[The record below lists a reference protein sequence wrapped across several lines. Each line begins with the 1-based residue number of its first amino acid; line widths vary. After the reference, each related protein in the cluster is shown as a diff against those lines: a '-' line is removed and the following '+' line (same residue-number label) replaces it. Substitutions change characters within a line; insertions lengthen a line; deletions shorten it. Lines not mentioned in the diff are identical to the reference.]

1 MLMQQLIFLIS
12 CLCTV
17 VVANST
23 NEFNVHVFIN
33 RYNAY
38 GRANIITTL
47 DSLPEAWFTTRV
59 TMKVR
64 ILVDF
69 FQTNVSEHQGAFAW
83 YRTANLRE
91 TLDFYDV
98 KIEKD
103 LPYVKG
109 HFHVSRVNFFQS
121 GHFLINA
128 IITTEGLYDN
138 AVTAKTYT
146 IVKLMQGN
154 ACEPKFDIPSCF
166 DSNRPQYYE
175 TSKEIVL
182 RANFSRFCP
191 MDTFI
196 QYHWTLHDSTDA
208 KLLEFLGA
216 TLRPE
221 IKLSR
226 HRLSVRQQSH
236 LSRIVLVRLNAKIV
250 GRRIPLVA
258 RCYLSLASQRL
269 FPVIR
274 GGNYRRV
281 FRGKT
286 ISISGSLSKDLS
298 LAREGPQHL
307 EYKWSC
313 TAKMKQHKNVCKKDM
328 GTRDRIIIPPYS
340 QPNNQTLHVVLLI
353 RSAFDPIRTASSR
366 QKLDFALSPHLINLE
381 VACVRNCEENKY
393 YPGKPI
399 HLRGKCEGVGNK
411 NITKWEWLVDGLPV
425 EGHAN
430 RLIYTEK
437 DLKKQNVSIHLNVE
451 AAHLY
456 NPSYNYYG
464 EDWIFLEKNIGPT
477 DTKCT
482 IVPRDGYAFETLFMI
497 QCQRSQARFMPLRY
511 CVEVGRVLIIDW
523 QSNREMVVRLI
534 PTSKVFVKICD
545 KLDVC
550 ENVELK
556 VWVQTIPIPEKE
568 SEVIADHLARVRHWL
583 EYADWQKAYPM
594 LSLISK
600 VIKTK
605 EMLVV
610 FTDTLAAHVPQ
621 STVELTQLVRLTK
634 NVVVTIQPLDD
645 MKALILARMF
655 HRITSTYKLIVE
667 SNDLTL
673 LDEYYEQMTSDM
685 CDMLDII
692 NAEWEYIPKAHCL
705 TESESCIN
713 INNFGKRLE
722 QLSSLRPL
730 LEHVDNWMYAYW
742 KLSNCLIYMGMETAR
757 RLHPHEGPRL
767 IKKDS
772 FTIHMESF
780 DLDYQR
786 SLQFESADS
795 MHTLSFSWTLLRELR
810 RRLRH
815 NEVLISVRSH
825 KISQYW
831 WYPKKRSRTQEL
843 VVNAFTTSSMF
854 LPSAPLLEP
863 LKFFA
868 RLQSTPKIDIAE
880 RDRRTALFGGPE
892 EEAYA
897 VIHDNVYTPFE
908 VRMYRTEI
916 YAKSVLKVTFIRAQ
930 IDYDVLIR
938 MTNVPKLEDMD
949 VAGATCRV
957 KYGIEQRTNFLLR
970 NRCDEARSA
979 FIYLRA
985 ANPSES
991 WDNYDQNGAYFSFAT
1006 EIHIC
1011 RAWNS
1016 SGTEHSWQKISCMP
1030 EMIKSTNSGVH
1041 CSCNVIGDFDVDAMP
1056 IITVPVNIK
1065 CHLDRPSA
1073 RRHYDM
1079 LIVYVLITVL
1089 TVIYIIHHMK
1099 KIRHWDRQLCVADYY
1114 TRALYYRGD
1123 IVLRLT
1129 FGGRL
1134 NAGSSGN
1141 IIVSLKSSQGT
1152 VQMIVY
1158 QDPICKSFLR
1168 NSTVSFRIQR
1178 ELVQVPAEI
1187 AIGHDDSGIYP
1198 HFFCRTVVL
1207 TDMHTGQ
1214 TQTFLIHK
1222 WLRGAPNTS
1231 RYISAPVFYFAKTTE
1246 KEVYPWRARF
1256 AHILEISMGGWYL
1269 FQPIIGP
1276 WRIGT
1281 HCSSFCRWERSC
1293 IFIVKIFV
1301 TICIVVQYFGPSYV
1315 ALSCDPSPKKY
1326 HDLSSVFWVA
1336 LICFITTALVQ
1347 AAMEKT
1353 ILLIGYYDHI

>member
-1 MLMQQLIFLIS
+1 MLMQQLVFLIS

-17 VVANST
+17 VVANAK
-23 NEFNVHVFIN
+23 NELNVHVFIN

-47 DSLPEAWFTTRV
+47 DSMPETWFTTRV

-64 ILVDF
+64 ILVDY
-69 FQTNVSEHQGAFAW
+69 FQTNVTEHQGTLFW
-83 YRTANLRE
+83 YRTANLSE

-109 HFHVSRVNFFQS
+109 HFHVSRANFFSS
-121 GHFLINA
+121 GHFLITA

-138 AVTAKTYT
+138 AVTATTYT

-208 KLLEFLGA
+208 
-216 TLRPE
+216 
-221 IKLSR
+221 
-226 HRLSVRQQSH
+226 
-236 LSRIVLVRLNAKIV
+236 
-250 GRRIPLVA
+250 
-258 RCYLSLASQRL
+258 
-269 FPVIR
+269 
-274 GGNYRRV
+274 
-281 FRGKT
+281 
-286 ISISGSLSKDLS
+286 
-298 LAREGPQHL
+298 
-307 EYKWSC
+307 
-313 TAKMKQHKNVCKKDM
+313 
-328 GTRDRIIIPPYS
+328 RDRIIIPPYS

-353 RSAFDPIRTASSR
+353 RSAFDPIRTARSK

-399 HLRGKCEGVGNK
+399 HLMGKCEGVGNK
-411 NITKWEWLVDGLPV
+411 NITKWEWLVDNLPV

-430 RLIYTEK
+430 RLIYTER
-437 DLKKQNVSIHLNVE
+437 DMNKQNVSIHLNVE

-482 IVPRDGYAFETLFMI
+482 IVPRDGYAFETLFLV
-497 QCQRSQARFMPLRY
+497 QCQRSRARFMPLRY
-511 CVEVGRVLIIDW
+511 CVEVSRVLIIDW
-523 QSNREMVVRLI
+523 QSTREMVVRLL
-534 PTSKVFVKICD
+534 PTNKVYVKICD
-545 KLDVC
+545 KFDVC

-556 VWVQTIPIPEKE
+556 VRVQAIPIPEKE
-568 SEVIADHLARVRHWL
+568 PEIITDHLARVRHWL
-583 EYADWQKAYPM
+583 EYADWQKAYPL

-600 VIKTK
+600 AIKTK
-605 EMLVV
+605 EMLVI

-786 SLQFESADS
+786 SLRFESADS
-795 MHTLSFSWTLLRELR
+795 MHTLSFSRTLLRELR

-843 VVNAFTTSSMF
+843 VVNAFTTTSMF

-868 RLQSTPKIDIAE
+868 RLENTPKIDSAE
-880 RDRRTALFGGPE
+880 RDRRSELFGGPE

-949 VAGATCRV
+949 VNGATCRV

-970 NRCDEARSA
+970 NRCGEARSA
-979 FIYLRA
+979 FIFLRA
-985 ANPSES
+985 SNPSEP
-991 WDNYDQNGAYFSFAT
+991 WDTFDQNGAYFSFAT

-1030 EMIKSTNSGVH
+1030 DMIKSTNSGVH

-1056 IITVPVNIK
+1056 VITVPVNIK
-1065 CHLDRPSA
+1065 CHLDRPVA

-1079 LIVYVLITVL
+1079 LIVYVLMTVL

-1099 KIRHWDRQLCVADYY
+1099 TIRHWDRQLCVVDYY
-1114 TRALYYRGD
+1114 TRELYYRGD

-1246 KEVYPWRARF
+1246 KEVYPWRGRF
-1256 AHILEISMGGWYL
+1256 AHILEICMGGWYL

-1336 LICFITTALVQ
+1336 LICFITTAFLQ